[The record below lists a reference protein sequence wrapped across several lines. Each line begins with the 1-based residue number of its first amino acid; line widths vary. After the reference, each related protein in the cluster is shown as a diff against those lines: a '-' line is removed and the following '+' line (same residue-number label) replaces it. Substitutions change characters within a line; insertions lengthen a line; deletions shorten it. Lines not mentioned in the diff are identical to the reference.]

1 MFNNNQVELLMNI
14 LSSIESNIRVG
25 RDHGATNAN
34 AYVNKYKN
42 NRSLNQVLK
51 EIEYVQCDYV
61 DKMKDI
67 KDRIMNEINL

>member
-1 MFNNNQVELLMNI
+1 MSLARFV
-14 LSSIESNIRVG
+14 SIETLMKGGFRNF
-25 RDHGATNAN
+25 
-34 AYVNKYKN
+34 VNKYKN